1 MISFEYRKYLEMI
14 KGRTARP
21 SPEKDQGSSTSAT
34 HSCRGSTRPG
44 LVVVVHI
51 IVLPVVAAC
60 LCYFDAMTKIG
71 SALKKVGLLVGV
83 IGAVSVAVVRADC
96 PDYSDYSLVSL
107 SFHQLVCRVLI
118 LIMGVWR

>member
-34 HSCRGSTRPG
+34 HSCRGSTRPE
-44 LVVVVHI
+44 LVVVQI
-51 IVLPVVAAC
+51 IVLPVVVAC

-71 SALKKVGLLVGV
+71 SALLKKVGLLVGA
-83 IGAVSVAVVRADC
+83 IGATSVAVVRADC

-107 SFHQLVCRVLI
+107 
-118 LIMGVWR
+118 